1 MKADL
6 YWVPGPWPGRLAISK
21 RPRGGEWLA
30 DEVKAWKAVGVSTVV
45 SLLEEDESAEL
56 GLAREAET
64 AGAAGIEFI
73 SLPVPDRGVPGSA
86 EGMARVV
93 ARLHAALQ
101 RGDTVAVHCRQG
113 IGRSGMLAAGT
124 LIAAGLEAR
133 QAMEVVSRARGV
145 EVPETD
151 EQREWLTEALAGRV
165 AVGTN

>member
-6 YWVPGPWPGRLAISK
+6 YWVPGPWTGRLAISK
-21 RPRGGEWLA
+21 RPRGGEWLE
-30 DEVKAWKAVGVSTVV
+30 DEVKAWKAAGVSMAV
-45 SLLEEDESAEL
+45 SLLEEDEAAEL

-73 SLPVPDRGVPGSA
+73 SLPAPDRGVPGSA

-93 ARLHAALQ
+93 ARLRSALES
-101 RGDTVAVHCRQG
+101 GATVAVHCRQG
-113 IGRSGMLAAGT
+113 IGRSGMLAVGT
-124 LIAAGLEAR
+124 LIAAGVEAR

-151 EQREWLTEALAGRV
+151 EQREWLSEALAGRV
-165 AVGTN
+165 V